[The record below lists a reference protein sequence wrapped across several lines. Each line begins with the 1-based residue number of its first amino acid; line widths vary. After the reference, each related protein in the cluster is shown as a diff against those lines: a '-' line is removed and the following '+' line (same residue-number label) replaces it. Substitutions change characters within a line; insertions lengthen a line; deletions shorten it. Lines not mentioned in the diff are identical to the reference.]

1 MRFKIFY
8 SVFFVCLYSYN
19 SVFAQELTI
28 SQLETTLKDAKKANN
43 LKQEVQTET
52 AIGDYY
58 FQKKDYKKAESYYK
72 KSVSSNKNNPFIEEA
87 VIAQQKLGLLNT
99 RTKEYKTAN
108 QYLKNALQLAEKN
121 TLTDLST
128 SIKKDIIAL
137 EVEIK
142 EQDKANAKYQ
152 EFKSLNKTQAVNFI
166 ANETNK
172 SELENEKFLSKINNL
187 SKENQ
192 LAQLKIRLRNNELS
206 KKELQI
212 ELLDQYNKMKDGEV
226 TRKENEI
233 KTKNALLAQKEI
245 ENDKQRIIIGYS
257 VAALILLTLLILY
270 VYRANVQRHRHNDI
284 LKSKNQI
291 ITSKNKEITDSIRYA
306 KRIQE
311 ATLLSSNKNITAM
324 SENFILFQPKDIVSG
339 DFYWIRAI
347 DNKIIWAVADCTGHG
362 VPGAFM
368 SMIGNRLLNEIII
381 EKKVHSANLILD
393 ELKAKIILSL
403 NQEGKSED
411 SKDGM
416 DIAICILDK
425 DTQIVDYAGANNPIY
440 LVKKDI
446 VHGNRIIHENIR
458 TYQSDLIEIKA
469 NRFPIGYNPYLNV
482 PFVNFQFKIEKD
494 DVIYMFSDGYLDQFG
509 GDRSKKLTSKRF
521 KEILV
526 SIHELP
532 MSQQKEELEAAFS
545 SWKQNLEQ
553 LDDVCVIGVRL

>member
-1 MRFKIFY
+1 MRLKIFY
-8 SVFFVCLYSYN
+8 ILLLVCSYSGSY
-19 SVFAQELTI
+19 VFAQELNI
-28 SQLETTLKDAKKANN
+28 GQLEHNLKEVKKTNN
-43 LKQEVQTET
+43 LKEELQTENS
-52 AIGDYY
+52 IGKYY
-58 FQKKDYKKAESYYK
+58 FQKEDYKKAESYYK
-72 KSVSSNKNNPFIEEA
+72 KSLSNNKSNEFVEES
-87 VIAQQKLGLLNT
+87 VIAQQELGIINS
-99 RTKEYKTAN
+99 RTKKYKTAL
-108 QYLKNALQLAEKN
+108 QYFQSALELAEKN
-121 TLTDLST
+121 KLADLAAAL
-128 SIKKDIIAL
+128 KKVIIAL

-142 EQDKANAKYQ
+142 EQDKANSKFQ
-152 EFKSLNKTQAVNFI
+152 EFKSLNKAEAVNFI

-172 SELENEKFLSKINNL
+172 SELENENFLSKISNL

-212 ELLDQYNKMKDGEV
+212 ELLDQYNKMKDDEI
-226 TRKENEI
+226 TQKENEI
-233 KTKNALLAQKEI
+233 KTKNALLAKKEI

-257 VAALILLTLLILY
+257 IVALILLIIFILY
-270 VYRANVQRHRHNDI
+270 VYRANVQRNRHNEL
-284 LKSKNQI
+284 LKSKNKI
-291 ITSKNKEITDSIRYA
+291 ISIKNKEITDSIHYA
-306 KRIQE
+306 KKIQE
-311 ATLLSSNKNITAM
+311 ATLLSSNKNITAL

-446 VHGNRIIHENIR
+446 VHENRIIHENIR

-469 NRFPIGYNPYLNV
+469 NRFPIGYNAYLNS
-482 PFVNFQFKIEKD
+482 PFVNFQFKIEKN

-526 SIHELP
+526 SIYELP